1 MTEEEGKAAA
11 ASRGAPVE
19 NTGPLK
25 GLKVVEMGQLIAG
38 PFCGQ
43 LLGDMGADVVK
54 IEPPGKGDPMRDWGR
69 GDYPLWWEVV
79 GRNKRSVTANLRM
92 PEGQDLARRLILGAD
107 VLIENFRPGTLEGW
121 GLGPERLHQDNPGLI
136 IVRVSGYGQTGP
148 YAQRAG
154 FGGIGE
160 AMGGWRYIVGDADRA
175 PSRMGVSIGDALAAT
190 YGCMGALAA
199 LHHREL
205 TGQGQV
211 VDSSLY
217 ESVLQVME
225 SLIPDYQHM
234 GYIRERSGSAL
245 PGIAPSNVYPC
256 RDGEYL
262 IGANQDTVFGR
273 LCTAMGRPELA
284 TDPRYAN
291 HIQRGKHQVELDA
304 LIADWTRTLSV
315 DELEALMIQ
324 AQVPA
329 GRIYR
334 APDMLADPQFAARES
349 IIEVPHPRWGTVKM
363 QNVFPKLSVTPGR
376 VRTPAPVEVGQHN
389 GEVYGDRLGLDDAA
403 LAELKA
409 RGVV

>member
-1 MTEEEGKAAA
+1 MTLQTVAPDAAV
-11 ASRGAPVE
+11 GAPVE

-69 GDYPLWWEVV
+69 GEYPLWWEVV
-79 GRNKRSVTANLRM
+79 GRNKRSITADLRVA
-92 PEGQDLARRLILGAD
+92 EGQDLARRLIRGAD
-107 VLIENFRPGTLEGW
+107 VLIENFRPGTLEAW
-121 GLGPERLHQDNPGLI
+121 GLGPEALHADTPGLI

-148 YAQRAG
+148 YARRAG

-175 PSRMGVSIGDALAAT
+175 PSRMGISIGDALAAT

-199 LHHREL
+199 LRHREQ

-256 RDGEYL
+256 KDGEYL

-273 LCTAMGRPELA
+273 LCLAMGRAELA
-284 TDPRYAN
+284 NDPRYVN
-291 HIQRGKHQVELDA
+291 HIQRGKHQGELDA
-304 LIADWTRTLSV
+304 LVAEWTRTLSV

-324 AQVPA
+324 AEVPA
-329 GRIYR
+329 GKIYR
-334 APDMLADPQFAARES
+334 APDMLEDPQFAARDS
-349 IIEVPHPRWGTVKM
+349 IVEIPHPRWGTVKM
-363 QNVFPKLSVTPGR
+363 QNVFPKLSATPGR
-376 VRTPAPVEVGQHN
+376 VRTPAPSEVGQHN
-389 GEVYGDRLGLDDAA
+389 AEVYGERLGLDAA
-403 LAELKA
+403 SLADLKG
-409 RGVV
+409 RGVI

>member
-1 MTEEEGKAAA
+1 MVEEHEAANA
-11 ASRGAPVE
+11 APAGVSAA

-43 LLGDMGADVVK
+43 LMGDMGADVVK

-79 GRNKRSVTANLRM
+79 GRNKRSVTANLRVA
-92 PEGQDLARRLILGAD
+92 EGQTLARKLIAGAD

-121 GLGPERLHQDNPGLI
+121 GLAPQTLHAENPGLI

-148 YAQRAG
+148 YAKRAG

-175 PSRMGVSIGDALAAT
+175 PSRMGISIGDALAAT

-205 TGQGQV
+205 TGRGQV

-234 GYIRERSGSAL
+234 GYVRERSGSAL

-256 RDGEYL
+256 KDGEYL
-262 IGANQDTVFGR
+262 VGANQDTVFGR
-273 LCTAMGRPELA
+273 LCIAMKRPELA
-284 TDPRYAN
+284 TDPRYVN
-291 HIQRGKHQVELDA
+291 HIQRGKHQVELDQ
-304 LIADWTRTLSV
+304 LISEWTRTLTV
-315 DELEALMIQ
+315 EELEALMIQ
-324 AQVPA
+324 AEVPA
-329 GRIYR
+329 GKIYR
-334 APDMLADPQFAARES
+334 APDMLEDAQFAARES
-349 IIEVPHPRWGTVKM
+349 IIELPHPRWGSVKM
-363 QNVFPKLSVTPGR
+363 QNVFPKLSLTPGR
-376 VRTPAPVEVGQHN
+376 VRTPAPERPGEHN
-389 GEVYGDRLGLDDAA
+389 DQVYGERLGLDAEA
-403 LAELKA
+403 LADLRT